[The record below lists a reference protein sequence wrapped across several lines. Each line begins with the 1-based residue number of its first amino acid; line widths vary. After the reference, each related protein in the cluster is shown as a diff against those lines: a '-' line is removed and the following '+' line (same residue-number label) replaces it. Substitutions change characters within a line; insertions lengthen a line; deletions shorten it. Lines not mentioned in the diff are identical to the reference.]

1 MDVNKLED
9 LKEIAYKNADA
20 ESYSVFLATL
30 IWKAIPQNIKAKL
43 TQDANGT
50 VLLDDTKVLDI
61 LKDILP
67 KFVGE
72 DEFGKRLADAINA
85 RQSDMQDLYDI
96 LTVESIKEVVK
107 EENIKLI
114 AEAETEEEVKDT
126 TKDLTD
132 ILNKDAVPNILK
144 AIAAKVQGEVKKS
157 NEQLE
162 KIEQTET
169 NLINTATGDDDNAV
183 YNDNPDDDTDTGNQ
197 DAGDTGGSSNG
208 DTVSGK
214 DGNKDDNKD
223 SGEEDKT
230 QDDSKTEGKEEVPKA
245 EPDDKSAIAG
255 DDGEVYAESVRV
267 KYAQELYKNFVYRI
281 KNSVSKYVFESLK
294 DGQEVNDTTKAFLGV
309 ATYGIITFGYL
320 LDDFGMYP
328 IEEFSKRCEAVLS
341 YSSSGEGDL

>member
-30 IWKAIPQNIKAKL
+30 VWKAIPQNIKAKL

-72 DEFGKRLADAINA
+72 DEFSKRLADAINA
-85 RQSDMQDLYDI
+85 RQSDMQELYDI

-114 AEAETEEEVKDT
+114 AEAENEEEVKDT

-183 YNDNPDDDTDTGNQ
+183 YNDNDTDTGSENA
-197 DAGDTGGSSNG
+197 DDTSGSSNG
-208 DTVSGK
+208 NTVPNK
-214 DGNKDDNKD
+214 DGNSASNKDDNK
-223 SGEEDKT
+223 ENKDKDT
-230 QDDSKTEGKEEVPKA
+230 TEGEGETEIPKD

-255 DDGEVYAESVRV
+255 EDGEVYSESVRV

-281 KNSVSKYVFESLK
+281 KNSVSKYVYESLK

-320 LDDFGMYP
+320 LDDFDIYP

-341 YSSSGEGDL
+341 YSSAGEGDL

>member
-1 MDVNKLED
+1 MDANKLED

-30 IWKAIPQNIKAKL
+30 VWKAIPQNIKAKL

-50 VLLDDTKVLDI
+50 VLLDDTRVLDI

-72 DEFGKRLADAINA
+72 DEFSKRLSDAINA
-85 RQSDMQDLYDI
+85 RQSDMQELYDI

-162 KIEQTET
+162 KIEQNET

-183 YNDNPDDDTDTGNQ
+183 YNDNENDDTDTGDEN
-197 DAGDTGGSSNG
+197 AGDTGGSSDGN
-208 DTVSGK
+208 TVSGE

-223 SGEEDKT
+223 SGEEN
-230 QDDSKTEGKEEVPKA
+230 KTEDNSTNEGEEVPKD

-341 YSSSGEGDL
+341 YSSAGEGDL